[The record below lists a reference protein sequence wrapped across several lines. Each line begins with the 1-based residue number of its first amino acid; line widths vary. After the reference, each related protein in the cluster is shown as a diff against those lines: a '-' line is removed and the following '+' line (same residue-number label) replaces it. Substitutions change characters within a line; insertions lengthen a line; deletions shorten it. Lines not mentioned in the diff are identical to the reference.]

1 MFKDLCV
8 YFWLFQAA
16 AIAVAQDVVSMV
28 SKIAELLAE
37 KLQVGDPPVIISLGK
52 MTLHVRKSVASEA
65 VKEAIT
71 SHIGSLNIDGQL
83 DVPDTA
89 CVVSQVRVLSLPR
102 NPV

>member
-1 MFKDLCV
+1 
-8 YFWLFQAA
+8 
-16 AIAVAQDVVSMV
+16 MV